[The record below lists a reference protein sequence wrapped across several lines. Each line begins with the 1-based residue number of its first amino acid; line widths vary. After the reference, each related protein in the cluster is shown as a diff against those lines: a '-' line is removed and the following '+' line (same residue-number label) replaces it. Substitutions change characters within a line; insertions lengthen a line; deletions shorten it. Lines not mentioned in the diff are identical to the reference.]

1 MTDRPIVEA
10 IEETEPEHGT
20 QTGRAWSASVLE
32 PGAVEGAVLGPSL
45 SGRQRFWRRFK
56 RQRPAL
62 IALGFL
68 ILITLISIFAPVL
81 APKDPNHQTLTDIL
95 QRPSRTYLL
104 GTDELGRDV
113 LSRLIFAGRL
123 SLMAALQAVGVGVAL
138 GVIPGLLAGY
148 LGRAADAIIMRVA
161 DALMSFP
168 PLILA
173 IAIVGVLGPN
183 LRNAMIAVGVIFAP
197 RFVRLVRGTVLAVRE
212 ETFIEAS
219 RSIGTPTLTIVRRH
233 ILPNVLSPLIVQ
245 ISLAAGFSMLSEAS
259 LSFLGLGAQPPDASW
274 GSMLQQGVRYI
285 SRGPWLIFA
294 PGTIIALTVLSFNV
308 LGDGI
313 RDSIG
318 REVRR
323 AE

>member
-1 MTDRPIVEA
+1 MTDRQIAERR
-10 IEETEPEHGT
+10 EETEPEHGT
-20 QTGRAWSASVLE
+20 QTGRAWSASVVE
-32 PGAVEGAVLGPSL
+32 PGAAEGAALGPSL
-45 SGRQRFWRRFK
+45 SGRQRFFRRFK

-68 ILITLISIFAPVL
+68 IFVTLTAIFAPIL
-81 APKDPNHQTLTDIL
+81 APKDPNAQTLTDVL
-95 QRPSRTYLL
+95 QPPSSEYWL

-113 LSRLIFAGRL
+113 FSRLLYAGRL
-123 SLMAALQAVGVGVAL
+123 SLMAAAQAVGVGVAL
-138 GVIPGLLAGY
+138 GVVPGLLAGY
-148 LGRAADAIIMRVA
+148 LGKRVDVVIMRIADAV
-161 DALMSFP
+161 MSFP

-183 LRNAMIAVGVIFAP
+183 LTNAMVAVGVIFAP

-219 RSIGTPTLTIVRRH
+219 RSIGTPTTKIIRRH
-233 ILPNVLSPLIVQ
+233 ILPNVLSPLIIQ
-245 ISLAAGFSMLSEAS
+245 ISLAAGFAMLAEAS

-274 GSMLQQGVRYI
+274 GAMLGRGFRYI

>member
-1 MTDRPIVEA
+1 MTDRSPADA
-10 IEETEPEHGT
+10 IEETEPEHGI
-20 QTGRAWSASVLE
+20 QTGRVWSASVLE

-45 SGRQRFWRRFK
+45 SSRQRFWKRFK
-56 RQRPAL
+56 RQKPAMV
-62 IALGFL
+62 ALVFL
-68 ILITLISIFAPVL
+68 IIITLVSIFAPVL
-81 APKDPNHQTLTDIL
+81 APKDPNAQTLTDIL
-95 QRPSRTYLL
+95 VEPNGEYLL

-113 LSRLIFAGRL
+113 LSRLIYAGRL
-123 SLMAALQAVGVGVAL
+123 SLMAAAQAVGVGVAL
-138 GVIPGLLAGY
+138 GVIPGLMAGY
-148 LGRAADAIIMRVA
+148 LGKWFDLIIMRVA
-161 DALMSFP
+161 DAIMSFP
-168 PLILA
+168 ALILA

-183 LRNAMIAVGVIFAP
+183 LRNAMVAVGVIFAP
-197 RFVRLVRGTVLAVRE
+197 RFVRLIRGTVLAVRE

-219 RSIGTPTLTIVRRH
+219 RSIGTPTSTILRRH
-233 ILPNVLSPLIVQ
+233 ILPNVLSPLIIQ
-245 ISLAAGFSMLSEAS
+245 ISLAAGFSMLAEAS

-294 PGTIIALTVLSFNV
+294 PGTIIALTVLSFNL